1 MPDLPFARLRP
12 SHPGVD
18 SVATTPQ
25 PPAVPYAELRC
36 ATNFSFGYGAS
47 HPDELV
53 GRAWELG
60 YRHLAI
66 TDVDSLAGIV
76 RAYVHER
83 GIRKKLAEAASD
95 DATVDAPDDDAL
107 PPPRLLY
114 GAELHLSDF
123 PAPVIC
129 WATDR
134 ASYGRLCRI
143 ISAGRLRTKKGQCEL
158 RWDDLARFSDGLL
171 AGVPLGD
178 LIDTANAAASL
189 GHAADLFGDRLYGL
203 AELHRGA
210 EDRLRLAKML
220 RLAKTVGVTPTASGA
235 ALYHDRSRRHL
246 HDVLTA
252 VRLKTPVPQLAAQLQ
267 ANGERH
273 LRTPAQIGR
282 LYRDAP
288 QLVARTLEV
297 ASRCRFC
304 LSQLRYE
311 YPRETV
317 PDGLTPRA
325 HLRRETLAGAK
336 RRYPNGTPP
345 KVREQIETE
354 LRLIDRR
361 SYEPFFLTVY
371 EAVRFARSR
380 GILCQGRGSAANS
393 AVCFCLGITEIDPA
407 RSSLLFE
414 RFLSMARD
422 EAPDIDVDFEHERR
436 EEVIQHLYAKYGRHR
451 CGIAAA
457 VATYRPRSAV
467 RDIGKAL
474 GLSADRVDA
483 LAKQLGRWT
492 MDSPLD
498 ECLSDAGLDP
508 GSRTATRI
516 ARLLDD
522 IKGFPRH
529 LSQHSGG
536 MVLTEGRLDE
546 SVPIENAAMAGR
558 TVIQWDKDDLA
569 AAGLLKVDVL
579 ALGMLTA
586 VRKCRDLINRHYRPV
601 NRPLRDLAEI
611 PGGDRAT
618 YRMICN
624 ADTVGVFQIESRAQ
638 MSMLPRLRPKRFYD
652 LVIEV
657 AIVRPGPIQG
667 DMVHPY
673 LRRRDGIEQ
682 VSYPSEEVKG
692 VLGRTLGVP
701 IFQEQAMELAKVA
714 AGFSAEEADQ
724 FRRAIGAWR
733 STGLIDTF
741 EKKLKA
747 GLDAKGYSGE
757 FADRLFK
764 QIRGFGEYGFPE
776 SHAASFALLV
786 YSSCWMKCHY
796 PAAFCCA
803 LLNSQPMGFYQPA
816 QLVSEVRGHGVDVR
830 PVDVNFSDWDSTLEP
845 CVRPDAEGRVGTQE
859 TGRQTQAGHHDS
871 PDARSD
877 PRSDPRSDADRC
889 AIRLGLQMVRGL
901 KDDDAARL
909 VAARGDRP
917 FVSYEDLCDRTGL
930 PGEALRRLAEADAF
944 GSLELNRR
952 QASWAARPGG
962 RRGPLL
968 TAGAE
973 AELVRPVALP
983 PMSASG
989 AVTADYRAT
998 GLSLQGHPL
1007 QFLRASLAARGVAP
1021 AKALA
1026 RMASGRPVSVAG
1038 VVLLRQMPGSAKGVV
1053 FLTLEDETGS
1063 MNLIVWPDIWREN
1076 HRTARAAPA
1085 LIAHGR
1091 LQRQRGVEHVIVDR
1105 LERLQASDAGSGDV
1119 TSADHPIDPNADS
1132 GSAPITN
1139 SDAPL
1144 SGPVKGDCAPRRPRR
1159 SELVDAVDVT
1169 RLPAIDPAEAVPP
1182 TIDLKSAARSRD
1194 FR

>member
-1 MPDLPFARLRP
+1 M
-12 SHPGVD
+12 G
-18 SVATTPQ
+18 SVETTTPTG
-25 PPAVPYAELRC
+25 PVVPYAELRC
-36 ATNFSFGYGAS
+36 ATNFSFGHGAS

-66 TDVDSLAGIV
+66 TDHDSLAGIV
-76 RAYVHER
+76 RAYVHEK
-83 GIRKKLAEAASD
+83 GIRKKLAEAAGRD
-95 DATVDAPDDDAL
+95 PDDELAR
-107 PPPRLLY
+107 PPARLIY
-114 GAELHLSDF
+114 GAELHLVDF

-129 WATDR
+129 WASGR
-134 ASYGRLCRI
+134 KSYGRLCRLL
-143 ISAGRLRTKKGQCEL
+143 SAGRLRTKKGQCEL
-158 RWDDLARFSDGLL
+158 RWADLVRFSPGLL

-178 LIDTANAAASL
+178 LIGRDDARQQL
-189 GHAADLFGDRLYGL
+189 GRTADLFGDRLYGL
-203 AELHRGA
+203 VELHRGP
-210 EDRLRLAKML
+210 EDRLRLAQMQ
-220 RLAKTVGVTPTASGA
+220 RLAQQVGVVPVAAGA

-246 HDVLTA
+246 HDVITA

-267 ANGERH
+267 RNGERH
-273 LRTPAQIGR
+273 LRSLDEIAQ

-288 QLVARTLEV
+288 KLVARTMEV
-297 ASRCRFC
+297 AERCRFC
-304 LSQLRYE
+304 LSDLRYE
-311 YPRETV
+311 YPHETV
-317 PDGLTPRA
+317 PEGMMA
-325 HLRRETLAGAK
+325 SQYLRRETLTGAA
-336 RRYPNGTPP
+336 RRYPEGTPK
-345 KVREQIETE
+345 KVADQIEME
-354 LRLIDRR
+354 LDLIATRQ
-361 SYEPFFLTVY
+361 YEPFFLTVY
-371 EAVRFARSR
+371 EAVLFAREK

-436 EEVIQHLYAKYGRHR
+436 EEVIQHLYQKYGRHR

-457 VATYRPRSAV
+457 IATYRPRSAV

-508 GSRTATRI
+508 TSTMARRI
-516 ARLLDD
+516 ARLLDE

-536 MVLTEGRLDE
+536 MVLTQGRLDE
-546 SVPIENAAMAGR
+546 SVPIENAAMADR

-586 VRKCRDLINRHYRPV
+586 VRKCRDLINQHYRPAS
-601 NRPLRDLAEI
+601 RPLIDLAEI

-618 YRMICN
+618 YQMIQN

-638 MSMLPRLRPKRFYD
+638 MSMLPRLRPKCFYD

-673 LRRRDGIEQ
+673 LRRRDGLEDIT
-682 VSYPSEEVKG
+682 YPSEEVEG

-714 AGFSAEEADQ
+714 AGFSAEEADS

-733 STGLIDTF
+733 STGRIDGF
-741 EKKLKA
+741 EKKLKD
-747 GLDAKGYSGE
+747 GLANKGYSGE

-786 YSSCWMKCHY
+786 YSSCWMKAHY

-816 QLVSEVRGHGVDVR
+816 QLVSEVRDHGIDVR
-830 PVDVNFSDWDSTLEP
+830 PIDVNHSDWECTLEP
-845 CVRPDAEGRVGTQE
+845 LVRPDGESRVGMQE
-859 TGRQTQAGHHDS
+859 RSRQTMADRNW
-871 PDARSD
+871 DRSQKRL
-877 PRSDPRSDADRC
+877 PPDADRC
-889 AIRLGLQMVRGL
+889 AIRLGLGMVRGL
-901 KDDDAARL
+901 KEVDARRL
-909 VAARGDRP
+909 IAARGSRQFD
-917 FVSYEDLCDRTGL
+917 SYDEFCDRTGL
-930 PGEALRRLAEADAF
+930 PGETLRRLADANTL
-944 GSLELNRR
+944 GSLDLGRR
-952 QASWAARPGG
+952 EASWAARPGG
-962 RRGPLL
+962 HRGPLL
-968 TAGAE
+968 PAAAE
-973 AELVRPVALP
+973 APLTRPPKLP
-983 PMSASG
+983 TMSSSG
-989 AVTADYRAT
+989 EVSADYRST
-998 GLSLQGHPL
+998 GLSLHGHPV
-1007 QFLRASLAARGVAP
+1007 QFLRDGLDARGIVTAASLNA
-1021 AKALA
+1021 
-1026 RMASGRPVSVAG
+1026 MADGRRVSVAG

-1063 MNLIVWPDIWREN
+1063 MNLIVWPDIWRAN
-1076 HRTARAAPA
+1076 HRTARSASA
-1085 LIAHGR
+1085 LVAHGT
-1091 LQRQRGVEHVIVDR
+1091 LQRQRGTEHVIVDR
-1105 LERLQASDAGSGDV
+1105 LERLQSTPAG
-1119 TSADHPIDPNADS
+1119 TEHI
-1132 GSAPITN
+1132 
-1139 SDAPL
+1139 
-1144 SGPVKGDCAPRRPRR
+1144 KGDCAPRRPRR
-1159 SELVDAVDVT
+1159 SETVDVS
-1169 RLPAIDPAEAVPP
+1169 E
-1182 TIDLKSAARSRD
+1182 IDLRSAAKSRD

>member
-1 MPDLPFARLRP
+1 MPDQPFARLRP

-18 SVATTPQ
+18 SVSTSATQ
-25 PPAVPYAELRC
+25 PAVPYAELRC
-36 ATNFSFGYGAS
+36 VTNFSFGHGAS
-47 HPDELV
+47 HPDEMIQ
-53 GRAWELG
+53 RAWELG
-60 YRHLAI
+60 YRHLAV
-66 TDVDSLAGIV
+66 TDHDSLAGIV

-83 GIRKKLAEAASD
+83 GMRKKIAEEAGHEE
-95 DATVDAPDDDAL
+95 PDDKAM

-123 PAPVIC
+123 PASVVC
-129 WATDR
+129 WAADR
-134 ASYGRLCRI
+134 ASYGRLCRL
-143 ISAGRLRTKKGQCEL
+143 ISTGRLRTKKGQSEL
-158 RWDDLARFSDGLL
+158 RWSDLVRFNDGLL

-178 LIDTANAAASL
+178 LIDCDDATRQL
-189 GHAADLFGDRLYGL
+189 GKARDLLGDRLYGL

-220 RLAKTVGVTPTASGA
+220 KLSKQVGVTPVASGA

-252 VRLKTPVPQLAAQLQ
+252 VRLKTPVPQLAAHLQ
-267 ANGERH
+267 RNGERH
-273 LRTPAQIGR
+273 LRPLSDIAR
-282 LYRDAP
+282 LYRDVP
-288 QLVARTLEV
+288 QLVSRTMEV
-297 ASRCRFC
+297 AERCRFC
-304 LSQLRYE
+304 LSDLKYE
-311 YPRETV
+311 YPHETV
-317 PDGLTPRA
+317 PEGMTPSEY
-325 HLRRETLAGAK
+325 LRRETYAGAE
-336 RRYPNGTPP
+336 RRYPNGAPP
-345 KVREQIETE
+345 KVRQQIETE
-354 LRLIDRR
+354 LHLITVRR
-361 SYEPFFLTVY
+361 YEPFFLTVY
-371 EAVRFARSR
+371 EAVLFARSK

-436 EEVIQHLYAKYGRHR
+436 EEVIQHLYSKYGRHR

-508 GSRTATRI
+508 TSTMARRI
-516 ARLLDD
+516 ARLLDE

-546 SVPIENAAMAGR
+546 SVPIENAAMADR

-586 VRKCRDLINRHYRPV
+586 VRKCRDLINRHYRPRS
-601 NRPLRDLAEI
+601 RPLVDLAEI

-618 YRMICN
+618 YKMIQN

-638 MSMLPRLRPKRFYD
+638 MSMLPRLRPKCFYD

-673 LRRRDGIEQ
+673 LRRRDGLEDIT
-682 VSYPSEEVKG
+682 YPSKEVEG

-714 AGFSAEEADQ
+714 AGFSAEEADS

-733 STGLIDTF
+733 STGRIDTF
-741 EKKLKA
+741 ERKLKD
-747 GLDAKGYSGE
+747 GLASKGYSGE

-786 YSSCWMKCHY
+786 YSSCWMKAHY

-816 QLVSEVRGHGVDVR
+816 QLVSEVRDHGVDVR
-830 PVDVNFSDWDSTLEP
+830 AVDVNHSDWESTLEP
-845 CVRPDAEGRVGTQE
+845 LVRPDAEGRVGLQE
-859 TGRQTQAGHHDS
+859 RSEQTRADRNWDRSQRALPAG
-871 PDARSD
+871 
-877 PRSDPRSDADRC
+877 ADRC
-889 AIRLGLQMVRGL
+889 AIRLGFALVRGL
-901 KDDDAARL
+901 KEPDIRRL
-909 VAARGDRP
+909 VAARQQGR
-917 FVSYEDLCDRTGL
+917 FISYDDLCDRTGL
-930 PGEALRRLAEADAF
+930 PGETLRRLADANAL
-944 GSLELNRR
+944 GSLDLNRR

-968 TAGAE
+968 NAASET
-973 AELVRPVALP
+973 ELVRPVDLP
-983 PMSASG
+983 TMSASG
-989 AVTADYRAT
+989 EVTADYRAV

-1007 QFLRASLAARGVAP
+1007 QFLRDGLANRGVTVASG
-1021 AKALA
+1021 LA
-1026 RMASGRPVSVAG
+1026 QLADGRPVSVAG

-1053 FLTLEDETGS
+1053 FLTLEDETGP
-1063 MNLIVWPDIWREN
+1063 MNLIVWPDVWRAN

-1085 LIAHGR
+1085 LIAHGK

-1105 LERLQASDAGSGDV
+1105 LERLQPLQSELV
-1119 TSADHPIDPNADS
+1119 ADQ
-1132 GSAPITN
+1132 
-1139 SDAPL
+1139 
-1144 SGPVKGDCAPRRPRR
+1144 VKGDCAPRRPRR
-1159 SELVDAVDVT
+1159 SEVAEPVDVQS
-1169 RLPAIDPAEAVPP
+1169 LPD
-1182 TIDLKSAARSRD
+1182 IDLSDIDLSHAAKSRD